1 MTIGDEV
8 GLECEGEV
16 MSVSTKET
24 RTKPKVWEKPGPLL
38 EAE

>member
-1 MTIGDEV
+1 MTLGDEV

-16 MSVSTKET
+16 MNVPTKET
-24 RTKPKVWEKPGPLL
+24 RTKPKVWEKPELLL